1 MATYNPE
8 IHTGDALLNYY
19 DDYDYAGYKVFAGH
33 KADPLCERFA
43 YTGSDKNAGRET
55 LQNAINAILSNPE
68 NTNIYLL
75 QLIEV
80 KGKKIEPKN
89 AITFQLNKRQS
100 YQPYQ
105 VPGHSIQEFNSL
117 RSEIAALKAK
127 LEEEYDEE
135 DEESDNDNFL
145 SGLLKSPELKSALI
159 SGIQALVMPRGK
171 ISAVAGVVSEEI
183 TQDQKIEKAI
193 EVLKNYDDCLGDDL
207 LMLCQMAMNNPEQF
221 NFLIT
226 MLRK

>member
-19 DDYDYAGYKVFAGH
+19 EDYDYAGYKVFAGH

-43 YTGSDKNAGRET
+43 YTGSDKGAGRDT

-75 QLIEV
+75 QLIET

-100 YQPYQ
+100 FQPYPINGQ
-105 VPGHSIQEFNSL
+105 LQEINVL
-117 RSEIAALKAK
+117 RSEIAALKSQ
-127 LEEEYDEE
+127 LEEDDDDDEYEE
-135 DEESDNDNFL
+135 DDNFL
-145 SGLLKSPELKSALI
+145 SGLMKSPELKNALI
-159 SGIQALVMPRGK
+159 SGIQALIMPKGR
-171 ISAVAGVVSEEI
+171 IASVAGVVSEEI
-183 TQDQKIEKAI
+183 SQDQKIDKAI
-193 EVLKNYDDCLGDDL
+193 EILKNYDDTLGDDL
-207 LMLCQMAMNNPEQF
+207 LMLCNMAMNNPTQF
-221 NFLIT
+221 NFLLT
-226 MLRK
+226 LLRK